1 MTRTHARHNARDA
14 AELRQYT
21 QLLQAVKKA
30 AKAYQ
35 RHTGSR
41 INWTYTT
48 LEDIAAD
55 AYIIVQDEPTRP
67 GDKPGDKDKI
77 HRSAYEAV
85 RRAARA
91 QHRHHHQDIPEED
104 GPGAPAY
111 CMDIAGAL
119 AIRDA
124 IQQAGP
130 VAALLAQGLTVSDL
144 ARRLSVS
151 RSTAWR
157 LAQRAREQIRAELAL
172 ENIDYTKARD
182 I

>member
-30 AKAYQ
+30 ASAYQ
-35 RHTGSR
+35 RRTGAR
-41 INWTYTT
+41 INWTDITPH
-48 LEDIAAD
+48 DIAAD
-55 AYIIVQDEPTRP
+55 AYIIAQDEHTHP
-67 GDKPGDKDKI
+67 GDKQGDKL
-77 HRSAYEAV
+77 RRAAYEAV
-85 RRAARA
+85 RRAVRA
-91 QHRHHHQDIPEED
+91 QQRHHHKDIPEED

-119 AIRDA
+119 ATRDA

-172 ENIDYTKARD
+172 ENIDYAPL
-182 I
+182 